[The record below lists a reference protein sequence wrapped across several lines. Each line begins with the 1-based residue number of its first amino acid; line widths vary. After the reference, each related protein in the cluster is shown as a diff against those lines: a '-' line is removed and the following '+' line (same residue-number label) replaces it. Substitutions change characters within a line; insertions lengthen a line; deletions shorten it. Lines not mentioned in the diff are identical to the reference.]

1 MAAPYHDL
9 YVNHF
14 ENIRCSRPTFL
25 AFLNYT
31 VTATAASPTAAVQ
44 ALSAGLGAAAT
55 ALSGSVVARED
66 QDGTGQGLTRSK
78 KDVLRAMRV
87 FVQDTNAVLLV
98 PAYRQAPD
106 KLKLV
111 LPQGLMHLTEAN
123 NTDFPVRF
131 QSFANALDVHQ
142 ADFLPAT
149 PGKKAAALLDEL
161 AAATKAKDAGLKVAK
176 ETIGALGGQWA
187 QACQLLWQVHCTA
200 LAAYWQA
207 PAQAERYFNYSLLPR
222 RIGGKAKPTTPPS
235 GL

>member
-9 YVNHF
+9 YTNHF
-14 ENIRCSRPTFL
+14 ENIRCSRATFL

-31 VTATAASPTAAVQ
+31 VTAIAASPAAGVQ
-44 ALSAGLGAAAT
+44 AIHSSLHDAAAI
-55 ALSGSVVARED
+55 LGQSVVARED

-87 FVQDTNAVLLV
+87 FVQDTNAVTLV
-98 PAYRQAPD
+98 PTYRQLPD

-149 PGKKAAALLDEL
+149 PGKKAAALLAEL
-161 AAATKAKDAGLKVAK
+161 AAATTAKDAGLKVAK

-187 QACQLLWQVHCTA
+187 AACRLLWQVHCTA
-200 LAAYWQA
+200 LAAYWET
-207 PAQAERYFNYSLLPR
+207 PEQAEAYFNYGLLQRP
-222 RIGGKAKPTTPPS
+222 KPNKDAPA
-235 GL
+235 GREI